1 MTKIFSKFKLNPKIN
16 LLTGIFLLFSIISN
30 AQDLSLKQAYDLILE
45 QNGDLNASEYEVQ
58 AVDEERKAMKGLY
71 YPTVG
76 VSGSYIHLDKDITVN
91 LNSSRDMVGGLMN
104 IPNPEAVLGDWNFG
118 LLDRNFGFAS
128 ANVNWTIFAGGK
140 IHAANE
146 AAYLKLDL
154 SENQHQLKK
163 DELTLKLINFYFKLN
178 LAKEAENLRTEIYKT
193 VEMHNI
199 QANKLFNNGM
209 IAEVETLNAKVSLS
223 NAKRELLGAQK
234 DVSLAITA
242 IQNLIGGS
250 AFNTISTK
258 FMEPV
263 ILAPLTDFQQDM
275 LIKNKQLKLIDANF
289 KLAEVGVKIE
299 NSEYYPKIAAFGKH
313 SLWKDNLSFA
323 KTNWIVGI
331 GAEWT
336 VFNGFQR
343 AHKLKASKYKVSQVQ
358 EIEKQARL
366 NLSTYTEKIYNE
378 LKKQQEQYESLNAD
392 QILAEKLKYMRTRAF
407 EEGTGTSIE
416 VIDATLKLTEIKLHK
431 IEALYHYNVAFGEL
445 MVQLGET
452 ESFLNKNTPN

>member
-1 MTKIFSKFKLNPKIN
+1 MTKIFSKFKFNPKVK
-16 LLTGIFLLFSIISN
+16 LLTGIFLLFSLIGH
-30 AQDLSLKQAYDLILE
+30 AQDLSLKQAYEFMLE
-45 QNGDLNASEYEVQ
+45 KNGDLNASSYNVQ
-58 AVDEERKAMKGLY
+58 AMDEERKAMKGLY

-76 VSGSYIHLDKDITVN
+76 VSGSYIYLDKDITVD
-91 LNSSRDMVGGLMN
+91 LNASRDMVGGLMN

-140 IHAANE
+140 INAANE
-146 AAYLKLDL
+146 ASNLKLKL
-154 SENQHQLKK
+154 SENQHQIKE
-163 DELTLKLINFYFKLN
+163 DELTLKLIDYYFKLK
-178 LAKEAENLRTEIYKT
+178 LAKEAENLRAEVYKT
-193 VEMHNI
+193 VELHNV
-199 QANKLFNNGM
+199 QADKLFNNGM

-223 NAKRELLGAQK
+223 NAKRELLAAQK

-250 AFNTISTK
+250 AFNNISTQ
-258 FMEPV
+258 FIEPV
-263 ILAPLTDFQQDM
+263 ILSELTDIQKDM
-275 LIKNKQLKLIDANF
+275 LDKNKQLKLLDDNF

-299 NSEYYPKIAAFGKH
+299 KSDYYPKIAAFGKH

-323 KTNWIVGI
+323 KTNWMVGI

-336 VFNGFQR
+336 IFNGFQR
-343 AHKLKASKYKVSQVQ
+343 EHKINASKYKVSQVE
-358 EIEKQARL
+358 EIDKQARL

-378 LKKQQEQYESLNAD
+378 LQKQQEQYESLNAD
-392 QILAEKLKYMRTRAF
+392 EVLAEKLKYMRTRAF
-407 EEGTGTSIE
+407 EEGTGTSLE

-431 IEALYHYNVAFGEL
+431 IKALYYYNIAYGEL

-452 ESFLNKNTPN
+452 DSFLNKN